1 MRWNTFSRSLAFAAL
16 VAAGF
21 LPWWTLASPI
31 VGGRAA
37 VALYLVGAVAVYL
50 AGLAG
55 GLRRRLATLLVAGG
69 AGSGVAILAQST
81 AELAA
86 GLALILAVGRSGLL
100 FRAPA
105 ARGAAVE
112 ALLAIGGL
120 AFARFLSG
128 PSPIGL
134 VLAIWG
140 FFLVQSLYFLIGGIR
155 LRRRASRRDPFEE
168 AHARALALLGDSARQ
183 PAARAAMSSVRR

>member
-16 VAAGF
+16 AAVGS

-31 VGGRAA
+31 VGGRSA
-37 VALYLVGAVAVYL
+37 VALYLVGAVAAYL

-55 GLRRRLATLLVAGG
+55 DLRRRLATLLVAGA
-69 AGSGVAILAQST
+69 AGSGVAILAHST
-81 AELAA
+81 GELAV
-86 GLALILAVGRSGLL
+86 GLTLILAVGRSAAL
-100 FRAPA
+100 FRPPA
-105 ARGAAVE
+105 ARGAVVE
-112 ALLAIGGL
+112 ALLGVGGL

-140 FFLVQSLYFLIGGIR
+140 FFLVQSLYFLIGG
-155 LRRRASRRDPFEE
+155 LRMRRHASRRDPFDE
-168 AHARALALLGDSARQ
+168 AQARALALLGDSGRQ